1 MTNIDIGD
9 KLRIIENF
17 LEDKQIQ
24 ELHNHFLYNTSHLWG
39 HRSVDEGNQ
48 FYIAKEDSF
57 QCELTDYVKEK
68 IHDKIESEYKCTAKM
83 IRPYINVQHT
93 GMDGNF
99 HYDDVY
105 NKNVVTTLLFVSNT
119 MKTGGE
125 FQYMLNNY
133 SIANVQFVQNRLIMF
148 RQPLEHRG
156 LAPVARNEIWR
167 SPRISF
173 AVKFELDNPDAEL
186 SRNEGD
192 NVVPMI
198 RTTDIDGVA

>member
-1 MTNIDIGD
+1 MSKIDIGD
-9 KLRIIENF
+9 KLKIIENF
-17 LEDKQIQ
+17 IEKDQIHQ
-24 ELHNHFLYNTSHLWG
+24 LNRYFLYNTPHIWG
-39 HRSVDEGNQ
+39 HRSVDDGNQ
-48 FYIAKEDSF
+48 FYSAKEEDF
-57 QCELTDYVKEK
+57 KCDLTDYVKEK
-68 IHDKIESEYKCTAKM
+68 IHDRLESEYNCTAKM
-83 IRPYINVQHT
+83 LRPYINIQHT

-105 NKNVVTTLLFVSNT
+105 DKNVVTTLLFVSNT

-148 RQPLEHRG
+148 KMPLEHRG

-186 SRNEGD
+186 SRSEGD

-198 RTTDIDGVA
+198 RSTDVDDIA

>member
-1 MTNIDIGD
+1 MTD
-9 KLRIIENF
+9 KLKIIENF
-17 LEDKQIQ
+17 LEDEHIQ
-24 ELHNHFLYNTSHLWG
+24 QLHKHFLYNTPHIWG
-39 HRSVDEGNQ
+39 HKSVDEGNQ
-48 FYIAKEDSF
+48 FYHAKEEHF

-68 IHDKIESEYKCTAKM
+68 VQDRTEQEYDCTTKM

-99 HYDDVY
+99 HFDDIYD
-105 NKNVVTTLLFVSNT
+105 KNVVTTLLFVSNT
-119 MKTGGE
+119 MKSGGE
-125 FQYMLNNY
+125 FQYMHGNY

-156 LAPVARNEIWR
+156 LGPITKNEIWR
-167 SPRISF
+167 APRISF
-173 AVKFELDNPDAEL
+173 AIKFELDNPNAEL

-198 RTTDIDGVA
+198 KITDIPKELA